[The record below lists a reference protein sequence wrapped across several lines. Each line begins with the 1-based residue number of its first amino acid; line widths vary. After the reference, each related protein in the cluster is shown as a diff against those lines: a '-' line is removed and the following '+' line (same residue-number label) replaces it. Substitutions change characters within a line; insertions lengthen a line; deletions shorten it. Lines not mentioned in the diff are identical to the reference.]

1 MSSSDSDADFDN
13 ERLSSLSHNFGAS
26 ASRNNPLFIPELCYR
41 IVELLGEKTDE
52 HPEYRNKRSLANLAA
67 TCKYFT
73 ATLETVLYTQDIKD
87 GELRGLKSIVFCE
100 EDHIALGRLE
110 KYPEELL
117 KPYVDNVFNSII
129 DRDTPDGVVSDSCDY
144 TMLHIAAHK
153 LMYDTIEKLNE
164 LGATWTYVRNFQAIL
179 SYDELVKF
187 SSSYP
192 AFQSIFSNINW
203 APNLVCLIK
212 KDNYTCKI
220 LANFWEESY
229 PFVGQSAFPA
239 GLLPVGAEDRMTL
252 LHLHLLAVPKH
263 IGADRAEKAI
273 EEYPELINSPT
284 GESQCS
290 VYHIAVMAHSNFAL
304 SNLLVRKLNDEVPN
318 FVDNRG
324 CNPLHTAF
332 KTSLQGS
339 RGRTPKAQTGTTDA
353 LSTLLGWNMNPM
365 MPHTM
370 APYQHPLLVMGEHA
384 MVDWNGQNRVIK
396 KNIND
401 IAESEKRWAEAWG
414 FGPVVFTINRCDSNG
429 NTLLGYITRAIVH
442 YHVES
447 GSKPLEDLFSKI
459 VKEYGADI
467 NLDVNSFRTPMPRPY
482 IHSIRWMADHAIGR
496 RRFKKLVND
505 LGGQLHPAEV
515 AGTEAPALADVDF
528 PPDQPHARCLP
539 ADHPYALKKP
549 FHLAFIRK
557 SASQRAEK
565 RAETLQQHAI
575 MVGFLVRDGH
585 TQEEAVVKANQVLK
599 L

>member
-1 MSSSDSDADFDN
+1 MSSSGSDADPDN
-13 ERLSSLSHNFGAS
+13 ERLSSLSHNFGPS
-26 ASRNNPLFIPELCYR
+26 ASRNNPLFIPELFYL
-41 IVELLGEKTDE
+41 IVEALGEKTDE
-52 HPEYRNKRSLANLAA
+52 RPEYRNKHSLANLAA
-67 TCKYFT
+67 TCKYFA

-87 GELRGLKSIVFCE
+87 GELRGLKCIVFCE
-100 EDHIALGRLE
+100 EDHVTLGRLN

-117 KPYVDNVFNSII
+117 KPYVDTVFNSII
-129 DRDTPDGVVSDSCDY
+129 NRDTPNGVVNDSCEY

-153 LMYDTIEKLNE
+153 LMYDTMKKLSE

-179 SYDELVKF
+179 SYNERAKF
-187 SSSYP
+187 FFSYP
-192 AFQSIFSNINW
+192 AFQSIFSNVKW

-212 KDNYTCKI
+212 KDRHACEI
-220 LANFWEESY
+220 LEKFWKESY
-229 PFVGQSAFPA
+229 PFVGQFPFPA

-273 EEYPELINSPT
+273 KEYPELINLPT

-290 VYHIAVMAHSNFAL
+290 IYHIAVMAQSNFAL
-304 SNLLVRKLNDEVPN
+304 SNLLIRRLRDRVPY
-318 FVDNRG
+318 FVDNQG

-332 KTSLQGS
+332 KQSLQGKH
-339 RGRTPKAQTGTTDA
+339 GRTPQAQTGTTDA
-353 LSTLLGWNMNPM
+353 LSTLLRWDMNPM

-396 KNIND
+396 KNIDD

-429 NTLLGYITRAIVH
+429 NTLLGYITKAIVG
-442 YHVES
+442 YHVET

-459 VKEYGADI
+459 VTEYGADI

-482 IHSIRWMADHAIGR
+482 IHSIRWMANHASGR

-515 AGTEAPALADVDF
+515 AGTEASTLADVDF

-539 ADHPYALKKP
+539 VDHPYALQKP

-557 SASQRAEK
+557 SAPQLAEK
-565 RAETLQQHAI
+565 RAADLQQHAI
-575 MVGFLVRDGH
+575 MVGFLVRNGH
-585 TQEEAVVKANQVLK
+585 TQEEAVAKATQALK